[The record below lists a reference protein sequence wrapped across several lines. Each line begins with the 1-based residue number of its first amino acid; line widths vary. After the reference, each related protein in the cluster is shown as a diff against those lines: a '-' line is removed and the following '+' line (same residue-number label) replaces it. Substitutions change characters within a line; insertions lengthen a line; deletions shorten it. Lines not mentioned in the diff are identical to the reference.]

1 VQAHDSKEGQQVA
14 IYELTLVRSGREPE
28 TRFTDRRPTLGQ
40 QIRIDGRLASI
51 VSRHD
56 DPTNEVASERF
67 VCEIFPFADGER
79 RLAY

>member
-1 VQAHDSKEGQQVA
+1 MA

-40 QIRIDGRLASI
+40 QIRIDGRIGSI
-51 VSRHD
+51 VSCHD

-67 VCEIFPFADGER
+67 VCEILPNGEAKR
-79 RLAY
+79 DPAA